1 MNQIHSL
8 APEFRANLKR
18 LLQGFAEHCEISDRL
33 SGRIEHPLYFHGFKF
48 GAPVFAFEGPPLEGT
63 QRRTIGLIGHNRPNL
78 TVASDIV
85 LQLIEVATLRPEL
98 AIGQRL
104 RLLPVSD
111 PVTLELGEDAPE
123 DLAKWEVL
131 RFVVDEF
138 RASAADGLIEVVSTE
153 GKALRIDGTADIAL
167 FQVLASSV
175 GADPRGLPS
184 RPDISPLVPATDRE
198 RWHLRIEVPS
208 SWNHAGE
215 ILAVSRFIGRVLEAY
230 AHLAPACVFPFKRIA

>member
-1 MNQIHSL
+1 MKIHSL

-33 SGRIEHPLYFHGFKF
+33 SGRIERPLYFHGFKF
-48 GAPVFAFEGPPLEGT
+48 GAPVFAFEGPPLEGAPH
-63 QRRTIGLIGHNRPNL
+63 RTIGLIGHNRPNVTL
-78 TVASDIV
+78 ASDIV

-98 AIGQRL
+98 ATGQRL

-111 PVTLELGEDAPE
+111 PVTLELGEDAP
-123 DLAKWEVL
+123 DGLAEWDVL

-138 RASAADGLIEVVSTE
+138 RASAVDGLIEVVPTE
-153 GKALRIDGTADIAL
+153 GKALRIDGSADIAL

-184 RPDISPLVPATDRE
+184 RPDISSVVPATDRE

-215 ILAVSRFIGRVLEAY
+215 ILAVSRFIGRVLETY
-230 AHLAPACVFPFKRIA
+230 AHLAASCVFPCRRIA